1 MIEDAFCRVY
11 NKRNQEQ
18 KFLRLKFKKM
28 LNDLFET
35 KMIGR
40 VLNSIYTETYT
51 SEVMDVV
58 SRYMS
63 VDVIKPLK
71 DDDFKFVFEIEDKSE
86 KPEPELDEEGKE
98 KERYIHITE

>member
-1 MIEDAFCRVY
+1 
-11 NKRNQEQ
+11 
-18 KFLRLKFKKM
+18 M
-28 LNDLFET
+28 LDDLFET

-51 SEVMDVV
+51 SEVLDVV

-71 DDDFKFVFEIEDKSE
+71 DELEIFKPVEDEFGDSYNTLL
-86 KPEPELDEEGKE
+86 KPKKL
-98 KERYIHITE
+98 HIYMFFPCFLRLCILIIDTIKTIKYLMF